1 MCKQNHMCAKVIQV
15 RLFGT
20 HPNGIAVFT
29 PAQKICTKGENKL
42 VFDSIKPNKTGF
54 NSRLDTKIMLGS
66 ALIDLRVTPPAGK
79 QYEHCLLCE
88 DTL

>member
-29 PAQKICTKGENKL
+29 PAHKICTKGENKL

-54 NSRLDTKIMLGS
+54 NSRLDKDYVGICSYRPESDSTSWKTV
-66 ALIDLRVTPPAGK
+66 R
-79 QYEHCLLCE
+79 
-88 DTL
+88 TLFVV